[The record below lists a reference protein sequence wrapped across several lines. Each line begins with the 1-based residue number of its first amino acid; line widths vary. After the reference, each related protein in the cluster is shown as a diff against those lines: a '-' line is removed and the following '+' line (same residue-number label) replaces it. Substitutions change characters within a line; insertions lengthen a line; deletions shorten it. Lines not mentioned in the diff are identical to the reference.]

1 MRRPAPLPRQAWP
14 RAKGLARRAP
24 VPLARIAHA
33 RSGDKGDTCNI
44 GGIARAPEIYPF
56 LHRALTA
63 AAVKRRFRGICRGR
77 VERFEVPNL
86 WALNFLLHESLG
98 GGGTVSLR
106 LDAQGKTLSHALLA
120 MDVRAPRA
128 LLAAAARG
136 DAADGRV
143 TRATGG

>member
-63 AAVKRRFRGICRGR
+63 ALVKKRFKGISLGK

-106 LDAQGKTLSHALLA
+106 LDAQGKTLALALLA
-120 MDVRAPRA
+120 LEVRAPRA
-128 LLAAAARG
+128 LIAAAERSDREAGAR
-136 DAADGRV
+136 V
-143 TRATGG
+143 ES